1 MSVEPSS
8 APRPTVRDPSDSVA
22 IDNFADLPDEER
34 DPHWYKRAVFYE
46 VLVRSFKDSNGDGT
60 GDLLGLMYKLDYI
73 LWLGVD
79 CIWLPPFFRSPLR
92 DGG

>member
-1 MSVEPSS
+1 MSVDPSS
-8 APRPTVRDPSDSVA
+8 APRSTVRDPKDSVA

-60 GDLLGLMYKLDYI
+60 GDLLGQI
-73 LWLGVD
+73 GRAHV
-79 CIWLPPFFRSPLR
+79 
-92 DGG
+92 